1 MPRVPWAELPS
12 QIQSWVA
19 AVLGSEIIG
28 AVTQEGGFSPG
39 TASRLE
45 LADGRRAFVKAV
57 SAQANPISPGLHR
70 QEAVVTA
77 ALPAGVPAPRL
88 FGQYD
93 DGEWVA
99 LLLSDVAGRSPAQPW
114 DEAELAQVL
123 DALARMH
130 ERCTPSPVAALPTVA
145 EYHRSSLHGW
155 RDLAGTGPAVAS
167 AGEPGPAQLDDWS
180 RRNLDRLAGLEAQW
194 PAAAAG
200 DTLLHNDVR
209 ADNVLISGA
218 EVIFVDWPH
227 ACTGAAWFDV
237 VAFAPSVIMQGG
249 PGLAWLLAR
258 TPSAAGADPGAITAV
273 AAAVAGYFTKQALL
287 PAPAGIPTVRRFQA
301 AQGRH
306 ARAWLRERTGWN

>member
-19 AVLGSEIIG
+19 GALGSEVIG
-28 AVTQEGGFSPG
+28 AVTQPGGFSPG
-39 TASRLE
+39 VASRLQ

-57 SAQANPISPGLHR
+57 SGRANPVSPGLHR

-88 FGQYD
+88 LGSYD

-99 LLLSDVAGRSPAQPW
+99 LLLSDVPGHSPAQPW
-114 DEAELAQVL
+114 DQAELARVL

-130 ERCTPSPVAALPTVA
+130 EQCTPSPVTTLPTVA

-155 RDLAGTGPAVAS
+155 RDLAGGD
-167 AGEPGPAQLDDWS
+167 AGQTREAELDDWS

-209 ADNVLISGA
+209 ADNMLVTGT

-249 PGLAWLLAR
+249 PDLAWLLAR
-258 TPSAAGADPGAITAV
+258 TPSAAADPGAVTAV
-273 AAAVAGYFTKQALL
+273 AAAVAGYFTRQALL
-287 PAPAGIPTVRRFQA
+287 PAPAGIPTMRGFQA
-301 AQGRH
+301 EQGRH
-306 ARAWLRERTGWN
+306 ARAWLRERTGWD